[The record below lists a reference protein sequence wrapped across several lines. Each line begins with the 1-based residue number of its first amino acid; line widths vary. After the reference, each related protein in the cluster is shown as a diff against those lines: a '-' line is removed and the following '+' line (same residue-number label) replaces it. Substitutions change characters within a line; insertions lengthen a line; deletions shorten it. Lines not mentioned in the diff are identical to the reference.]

1 MMPVL
6 RIFYC
11 VKFYLHFEDN
21 LRPPFHQMSDFTSN
35 PPPLLSWQQ
44 LCIAPLKF
52 FSPALL
58 IIIAQSLMQLHNPWG
73 IKRQKK
79 QNKS

>member
-35 PPPLLSWQQ
+35 PPP
-44 LCIAPLKF
+44 PLILAAIMYCPPQVF
-52 FSPALL
+52 QPRSPDNYCTVPNAV
-58 IIIAQSLMQLHNPWG
+58 AQPLG
-73 IKRQKK
+73 D
-79 QNKS
+79 